1 MNFVL
6 QAGSSHLPPPAYHQL
21 DQKLKRGRPRD
32 GFKFNPALAPK
43 LPSINSIDI
52 LLQVFTHPSIRPTSP
67 DRMDTNDYS
76 DNERLTFLG
85 ELTLSATVT
94 DALFRQ
100 RPMLS
105 AQEITAKRQEILL
118 DESFDDWVTHYKL
131 LGKLRCDLGLRS
143 TFSINNPQ
151 ETRAIFHAY
160 VGGLY
165 VDSGSDA
172 VYAWIAPLIGQYL
185 SGGGELPDG
194 EPMVVNEMSPPPIR
208 TQTPPPSKKVK
219 AEPMSMSPPPIPPQP
234 QPPHPIFFGSQP
246 PPSPVRPPSHLQAP
260 PMGMPRPNPL
270 APAQPSLPFLPLFNQ
285 TAAQRRVLVEYS
297 AQFAGPSHAG
307 TWVVRCIV
315 NGIPKGEGKGSSKQ
329 TAKEE
334 AARQAFYAMG
344 WT

>member
-185 SGGGELPDG
+185 SVGGELPDG
-194 EPMVVNEMSPPPIR
+194 EPMVVNEMLNRCRCPHR
-208 TQTPPPSKKVK
+208 
-219 AEPMSMSPPPIPPQP
+219 PIPPQP

-270 APAQPSLPFLPLFNQ
+270 APAQPSLPFLPL
-285 TAAQRRVLVEYS
+285 